1 MQKTP
6 DVEKQTSVSS
16 RSPAWV
22 LIMAKTQWSP
32 LDGVSQPPTCTH
44 ISRVSY
50 QMQIQVRWVPGDSGA
65 GGLGTTQSTRLSRS
79 PSVAWQSSAQTMI
92 PMTGPDSSCNHL
104 DACDL
109 AYLFENSL
117 MLEISPVFQ
126 MVELFVDF
134 LWKFYYYLWILKGV
148 HSCDYCRQCH

>member
-22 LIMAKTQWSP
+22 LIVAKTQWSP
-32 LDGVSQPPTCTH
+32 LDDVSQPPTCRH
-44 ISRVSY
+44 IFRASY
-50 QMQIQVRWVPGDSGA
+50 QMQIQVRWVPGDAGA
-65 GGLGTTQSTRLSRS
+65 GGLGTTQSARLSRS
-79 PSVAWQSSAQTMI
+79 PSVTWQSSAQTMI

-117 MLEISPVFQ
+117 MLEISPAFQ

-148 HSCDYCRQCH
+148 HSCDYFRQCH